1 MIRNYFKIAWR
12 NLLNNKVYSFINV
25 FGLAIGM
32 AVTTM
37 ITLWIVD
44 ELSFNNYFENHDRI
58 AQVYQSQTFNGKI
71 GTGPS
76 LPRPLEILLRQEYGD
91 NFKHLA
97 MSSWNNTLYLKYGD
111 INLSRSGNYMQEQAL
126 EILKLKILKGKKNG
140 LVEKNSIML
149 SESAAKALFGDT
161 DPIGKIVKANSA
173 YDMMI
178 TSIYEDVPVNT
189 EFENLKFIM
198 PWKHYITTQEW
209 LINAADRWGNNSFQM
224 YVQIA
229 DNATMQSVTNAILD
243 SKKKA
248 AGEEAEF
255 NPQIF
260 LLPMNDWHLR
270 SNFENGAQSGGR
282 IETVWLF
289 AIIGAFVL
297 FLACINFMNLSTA
310 RSEKRAMEVGIRK
323 ALGSNRK
330 QLIYQFLSESLLV
343 VLIAYVTAVIL
354 VLISLNGFNYL
365 ASKEIQFP
373 WYNMQ
378 FWGFSMM
385 FILFTA
391 LISGSYPA
399 LYLSSFKPIKVL
411 KGTFR
416 AGKFAA
422 VPRKILVVTQ
432 FTVSVALIIGTLVV
446 MSQIQYSKDRPVG
459 YDKDGLIQIPV
470 MSNDFLGKQD
480 FMRNQFLASGGAI
493 EMSTSS
499 SPTTRI
505 WSNRGGYTWEGKP
518 EGFQE
523 DFAWTEVSYEYAKSL
538 GMKIIEGRDFSR
550 EFATDSNAVLINK
563 TAVAYMGITNPI
575 GKFIRDDGGGEDP
588 DPPMQ
593 IVGVVEDMIAQSPYS
608 PVKQGL
614 YVFDRQGN
622 ASYYNLR
629 LNPDNSVATNLEI
642 IESTFKQYFPN
653 LPYKYD
659 FIDEEYAKKFASEE
673 RVASLARVFTLL
685 AILISCLGLFGL
697 ASFVAEQRTKEIGI
711 RKVLGA
717 TVTNLWVMLSRDFV
731 QLVIIA
737 LLIAAPIAYYVMSQW
752 IQKFVYRTDISLWIF
767 LAAGSGALIITL
779 ITVSF
784 QSIKAAL
791 SNPTK
796 SLRTE

>member
-1 MIRNYFKIAWR
+1 MIKNYFKIAWR
-12 NLLNNKVYSFINV
+12 NLIKNKVYSFINI

-32 AVTTM
+32 AVTIM
-37 ITLWIVD
+37 ITLWIID
-44 ELSFNNYFENHDRI
+44 ELSFNKYFENHDGI
-58 AQVYQSQTFNGKI
+58 AQVFQSQTFNGNI

-76 LPRPLEILLRQEYGD
+76 LPRPIENLLRQEYGS
-91 NFKHLA
+91 NFKHLS
-97 MSSWNNTLYLKYGD
+97 MSSWNNSLYLKFGD
-111 INLSRSGNYMQEQAL
+111 VNLSRSGNFMQEPAL
-126 EILKLKILKGKKNG
+126 DILDLKILKGEKNG

-149 SESAAKALFGDT
+149 SESAANAIFGDT
-161 DPIGKIVKANSA
+161 NPIGKTLKVNSA
-173 YDMMI
+173 YDMMV
-178 TSIYEDVPVNT
+178 TSIYEDIPVNT
-189 EFENLKFIM
+189 NFENLQFIM

-209 LINAADRWGNNSFQM
+209 IRNAADSWGNNSFQM
-224 YVQIA
+224 FVQIA
-229 DNATMQSVTNAILD
+229 DNTTMQSVTNAILN

-248 AGEEAEF
+248 AGDEAEF

-260 LLPMNDWHLR
+260 LLPMKDWHLR
-270 SNFENGAQSGGR
+270 SNFENGVQSGGR
-282 IETVWLF
+282 IENVWLF

-310 RSEKRAMEVGIRK
+310 RSEKRALEVGIRK
-323 ALGSNRK
+323 AIGSSRK
-330 QLIYQFLSESLLV
+330 QLINQFLSESLLV
-343 VLIAYVTAVIL
+343 VLFAYLVAIVL
-354 VLISLNGFNYL
+354 VLVSLNGFNYL
-365 ASKEIQFP
+365 ASKEILFP
-373 WYNMQ
+373 WSNLQ
-378 FWGFSMM
+378 FWGYSLM

-391 LISGSYPA
+391 LIAGSYPA

-416 AGKFAA
+416 VGRFAA
-422 VPRKILVVTQ
+422 LPRKVLVVTQ
-432 FTVSVALIIGTLVV
+432 FTVSIALIIGTLIV
-446 MSQIQYSKDRPVG
+446 MSQIDYSKNRPVG
-459 YDKDGLIQIPV
+459 YDKGGLIQIPV
-470 MSNDFLGKQD
+470 MSQDFMGKQD
-480 FMRNQFLASGGAI
+480 FMRNQFLASGAAI

-518 EGFQE
+518 EDFQE
-523 DFAWTEVSYEYAKSL
+523 DFAWTEVSTEYVKSL
-538 GMKIIEGRDFSR
+538 GMKIVEGRDFSR

-575 GKFIRDDGGGEDP
+575 GKFIRDDDEEDP
-588 DPPMQ
+588 DTPMQ
-593 IVGVVEDMIAQSPYS
+593 IIGVVEDVITQSPYE

-629 LNPDNSVATNLEI
+629 LNPNKSVSDNLNI
-642 IESTFKQYFPN
+642 IESTFKTHFPN
-653 LPYKYD
+653 LPFRYD
-659 FIDEEYAKKFASEE
+659 FVDAEYAEKFASEE

-697 ASFVAEQRTKEIGI
+697 ASFVAEQRTKEIGV

-717 TVTNLWVMLSRDFV
+717 TISNLWMLLSKDFV
-731 QLVIIA
+731 KLVIIA
-737 LLIAAPIAYYVMSQW
+737 LVIATPIAFYMMSQW
-752 IQKFVYRTDISLWIF
+752 IQKFAYRTEISWWIF
-767 LAAGSGALIITL
+767 LAAGMGALIITL